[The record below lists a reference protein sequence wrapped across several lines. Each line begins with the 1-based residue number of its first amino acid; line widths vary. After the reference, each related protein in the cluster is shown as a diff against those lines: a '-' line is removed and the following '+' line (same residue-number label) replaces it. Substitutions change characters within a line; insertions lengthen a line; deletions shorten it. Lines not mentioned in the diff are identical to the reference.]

1 MVKTKQTP
9 SVNTILKLGYTHTK
23 KKAKGQGIYSH
34 NIALV
39 NKLKMLGIE
48 KENREG

>member
-9 SVNTILKLGYTHTK
+9 SVNTILKLGYTHTN

-34 NIALV
+34 NC
-39 NKLKMLGIE
+39 LGE
-48 KENREG
+48 QTENAGNRKRK